1 MKRNEII
8 EKINNNF
15 YELDKAKG
23 NTYRGKVFVVADECR
38 IKSFHKTK
46 RGAENKVKKDEGYS
60 YFDEYLNELVYPSA
74 GEVFEIKENELGNY
88 NNAEVWENELVS
100 RMSTPWLIDNMINDF
115 LSEVTNEDLKK
126 VILENAERIKKYE
139 GVRRFAEDF
148 KVETV
153 EVPEVE
159 EVEKIK
165 DKQEIK
171 ETKKET
177 IEDIKIVLNEEKNGV
192 EIYFSG
198 KPSED
203 VRNNLKSNGFRWSK
217 YNKCWYAKQNEDTL
231 NFANSLINTTEE
243 EIKQVSEEYKEEKEK
258 EIDSKLN
265 ELNINDIDSYVV
277 DAELS
282 KRENEN
288 GFFRSKDINHTKEI
302 QDYFLSANNE
312 VLSVLENCN
321 DKNIEYRL
329 KMALQRFKRDYFNN
343 YIKRLQHKANNPSW
357 AITGRAGRNTNKDQK
372 MNDRYNKMLTESNEI
387 VDKFNKSVNRAK
399 NDIRKQ
405 HKQELE
411 TAINNTNSENY
422 SFTRCKKQY
431 NFNATNNIFDNPN
444 HEESMTTYNNEFFIF
459 KNWGKFRI
467 YNNKGV
473 EIGNRNSLKDAKKYV
488 VMLIEKVA

>member
-1 MKRNEII
+1 MKRNEIV

-15 YELDKAKG
+15 YELNKAKASI
-23 NTYRGKVFVVADECR
+23 YRGKVFVVADECR

-74 GEVFEIKENELGNY
+74 GEVFEIKENELGTY

-126 VILENAERIKKYE
+126 VILENAESIKKYE

-153 EVPEVE
+153 EVPEVVE
-159 EVEKIK
+159 E
-165 DKQEIK
+165 KQEIK
-171 ETKKET
+171 ETKNES
-177 IEDIKIVLNEEKNGV
+177 IEDIKVVLNEEKNGV
-192 EIYFSG
+192 EIHFSG

-217 YNKCWYAKQNEDTL
+217 YNKCWYAKQSEETL
-231 NFANSLINTTEE
+231 NFANSLTNTTEE
-243 EIKQVSEEYKEEKEK
+243 EIKQVSVEYKEEKEK
-258 EIDSKLN
+258 EINSKLK

-282 KRENEN
+282 RRENEN
-288 GFFRSKDINHTKEI
+288 RFFRKNDINHTKEI
-302 QDYFLSANNE
+302 QDYFLQANNE
-312 VLSVLENCN
+312 ILNVLKNCN

-329 KMALQRFKRDYFNN
+329 KIALQRFKRDYFNN
-343 YIKRLQHKANNPSW
+343 YIKELQHKANNPSW
-357 AITGRAGRNTNKDQK
+357 AITGRAGRNVNKDQK
-372 MNDRYNKMLTESNEI
+372 MNDRYNKLLLNADEI
-387 VDKFNKSVNRAK
+387 VNKLNKAIDRAK

-411 TAINNTNSENY
+411 NIINNTNIENY
-422 SFTRCKKQY
+422 SFTRCKKKY
-431 NFNATNNIFDNPN
+431 NFNATNNIFNNADI
-444 HEESMTTYNNEFFIF
+444 EISMTTYNNEYFIF

-467 YNNKGV
+467 YTNEGV
-473 EIGNRNSLKDAKKYV
+473 EVGNRDSLKDAKKYV
-488 VMLIEKVA
+488 VMLLEKAA

>member
-23 NTYRGKVFVVADECR
+23 NTYRGKVFVVATECR

-46 RGAENKVKKDEGYS
+46 RGAENKVKRDEGYS
-60 YFDEYLNELVYPSA
+60 YYDEYLNELVYPSA
-74 GEVFEIKENELGNY
+74 GEVFEIKEDELGTY
-88 NNAEVWENELVS
+88 NNAQVWENELIS

-115 LSEVTNEDLKK
+115 LNEVTNEDLKK
-126 VILENAERIKKYE
+126 VILENAESIKKYE
-139 GVRRFAEDF
+139 GVRHFAEDF

-153 EVPEVE
+153 EVPEI
-159 EVEKIK
+159 EKIE
-165 DKQEIK
+165 EIK

-192 EIYFSG
+192 ELYFNE
-198 KPSED
+198 KPGED
-203 VRNNLKSNGFRWSK
+203 VRNNLKANGFRWSK

-231 NFANSLINTTEE
+231 NFTNSLTNTTEE

-258 EIDSKLN
+258 ELLIKL
-265 ELNINDIDSYVV
+265 EEININDIDSYVV

-282 KRENEN
+282 RRENEN
-288 GFFRSKDINHTKEI
+288 GFFRSKEINHTKEI

-312 VLSVLENCN
+312 VLNVLENCN
-321 DKNIEYRL
+321 DKNIEYKL
-329 KMALQRFKRDYFNN
+329 KMVLQRFKRDYFNN

-357 AITGRAGRNTNKDQK
+357 AITGRSGLNVSRYNK

-387 VDKFNKSVNRAK
+387 VDKFNKLINRAK

-411 TAINNTNSENY
+411 SIINNTNAENY

-431 NFNATNNIFDNPN
+431 NFNATNNIFNDPDV
-444 HEESMTTYNNEFFIF
+444 EISMTTYNDEYFIF

-467 YNNKGV
+467 YNNEGV
-473 EIGNRNSLKDAKKYV
+473 EVGSRNSLKDAKKYV
-488 VMLIEKVA
+488 VMLIENAA

>member
-1 MKRNEII
+1 MKRNEIV

-15 YELDKAKG
+15 YELNKAKASI
-23 NTYRGKVFVVADECR
+23 YRGKVFVVADECR

-60 YFDEYLNELVYPSA
+60 YFDEYLNELVYPST

-126 VILENAERIKKYE
+126 VILENAESIKKYE

-153 EVPEVE
+153 EVPEVVE
-159 EVEKIK
+159 E
-165 DKQEIK
+165 KQEIK
-171 ETKKET
+171 ETKNES
-177 IEDIKIVLNEEKNGV
+177 IEDIKVVLNEEKNGV
-192 EIYFSG
+192 EIHFSG

-203 VRNNLKSNGFRWSK
+203 VRNNLKSYGFRWSK
-217 YNKCWYAKQNEDTL
+217 YNKCWYAKQSEETL
-231 NFANSLINTTEE
+231 NFANSLTNTTEE
-243 EIKQVSEEYKEEKEK
+243 EIKQVSAEYKEEKEK
-258 EIDSKLN
+258 EIESKLN
-265 ELNINDIDSYVV
+265 ELDINDIESYVV

-302 QDYFLSANNE
+302 QDYFLQANNE

-329 KMALQRFKRDYFNN
+329 KIALQRFKRDYFNN

-357 AITGRAGRNTNKDQK
+357 AVTGRSGLNVSRYNK
-372 MNDRYNKMLTESNEI
+372 MNDRYNKLLFDADTIIN
-387 VDKFNKSVNRAK
+387 KLNKSINRAK

-411 TAINNTNSENY
+411 NIINNTNAEDY

-431 NFNATNNIFDNPN
+431 NFNATNNIFNNADT
-444 HEESMTTYNNEFFIF
+444 EISMTTYNNEYFIF

-467 YNNKGV
+467 YNNEGFEV
-473 EIGNRNSLKDAKKYV
+473 GNRDSLKDAKKYV
-488 VMLIEKVA
+488 VMLLEKAA